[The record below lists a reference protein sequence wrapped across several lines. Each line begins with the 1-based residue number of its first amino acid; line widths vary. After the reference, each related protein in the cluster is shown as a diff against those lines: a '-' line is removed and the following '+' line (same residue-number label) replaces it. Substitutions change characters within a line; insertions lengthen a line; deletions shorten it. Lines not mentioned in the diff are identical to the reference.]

1 MLQYIM
7 AFSLYTLAMVG
18 IFFIA
23 FVIYKKTMENNNSK
37 FPDGIKIE
45 NMLRLSQRKSL
56 YIVNVQGERFLIASD
71 PENTTFLAKLANKE
85 MKLREIEGLNNE
97 NKKISQT
104 PRVSETPLFSP
115 NDINTNDEASKRQVE
130 KYIKELQ
137 MLDNMQTE
145 IKEIEDNHSNAVDIK
160 SKSHIMKNI
169 LKELENNS
177 KRTNI

>member
-7 AFSLYTLAMVG
+7 AFSLYTLAMIG

-23 FVIYKKTMENNNSK
+23 FVIYKKTMESHNSK

-45 NMLRLSQRKSL
+45 NMLRLSQRKNL

-71 PENTTFLAKLANKE
+71 PENTTFLAKLANRE
-85 MKLREIEGLNNE
+85 MKLNEIEGLNID

-104 PRVSETPLFSP
+104 PLYNPA
-115 NDINTNDEASKRQVE
+115 DINTNDEASKKQVE

-145 IKEIEDNHSNAVDIK
+145 VQEAEDSHSNAVDIK

-169 LKELENNS
+169 LKELESNS